1 MKKYIASIIVLGAL
15 LSWSN
20 SAAGKSPVFS
30 VDSLR
35 TGTMNLD
42 ISLTD
47 TAALALL
54 DTIDVKKKNI
64 INDYSMIGVQYGM
77 ALSQVM
83 WNPSMRQGFL
93 FVPYNIG
100 FMYTRYGKM
109 FGYMPYFGF
118 QAGVILT
125 REGYKFKADD
135 EGYIP
140 NVQGATQAVMDVV
153 EVPVMAHC
161 HFDFW
166 KMKLMANIGF
176 FAGYRLSIHRTGE
189 SVAPEIADAFM
200 DTDRRFD
207 YGIKGGLGF
216 GFVFDPVEIHFMA
229 MYKYSMG
236 TLYDPDYYSQY
247 YYRYAY
253 PSNIVF
259 SLGVHFH
266 LTRRTGKTT
275 HQLRQEAREQVR
287 LMNTIE
293 RNSPQIN
300 TVD

>member
-30 VDSLR
+30 ADSLR